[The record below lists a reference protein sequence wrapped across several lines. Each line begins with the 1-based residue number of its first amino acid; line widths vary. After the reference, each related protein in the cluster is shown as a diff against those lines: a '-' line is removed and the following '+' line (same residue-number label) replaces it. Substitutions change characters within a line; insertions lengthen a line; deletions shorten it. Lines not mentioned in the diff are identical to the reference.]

1 MAQTPP
7 LEEFDLSRHLGSL
20 ALVALLLLTA
30 ACSDDSPE
38 PSGSPSS
45 VDSSSTP
52 EIAPPPTTE
61 PPTPTTTVTPAAGLE
76 LRQGILSVRAPVGWK
91 KTPEPSVGEFSEQ
104 ADYHPWV
111 STLFI
116 GELPDT
122 APGATVDL
130 DELARSAIRT
140 THYLRDP
147 EIVEPVELG
156 GVRWYHTSGPIDSA
170 TYEDAFGTVTDG
182 VFLRIG
188 LRTGRMLV
196 SAAQREELLASVLAT
211 VELDLD

>member
-1 MAQTPP
+1 M
-7 LEEFDLSRHLGSL
+7 SRHLGSL
-20 ALVALLLLTA
+20 VLAAVLLLATA
-30 ACSDDSPE
+30 ACSDDAPDDPE
-38 PSGSPSS
+38 PSGSSSDSPS
-45 VDSSSTP
+45 DAPSTP
-52 EIAPPPTTE
+52 EASAPAPATTE
-61 PPTPTTTVTPAAGLE
+61 SPDPTGPTVTPAAGLE
-76 LRQGILSVRAPVGWK
+76 LRQGILSVRAPMGWK
-91 KTPEPSVGEFSEQ
+91 KSPEPILGNFSEQ

-116 GELPDT
+116 GELPGPDAG
-122 APGATVDL
+122 APVDL

-140 THYLRDP
+140 DVALRDP
-147 EIVEPVELG
+147 EILEPVELD
-156 GVRWYHTSGPIDSA
+156 GVRWYHTSGMIDSA

-211 VELDLD
+211 VELDVD